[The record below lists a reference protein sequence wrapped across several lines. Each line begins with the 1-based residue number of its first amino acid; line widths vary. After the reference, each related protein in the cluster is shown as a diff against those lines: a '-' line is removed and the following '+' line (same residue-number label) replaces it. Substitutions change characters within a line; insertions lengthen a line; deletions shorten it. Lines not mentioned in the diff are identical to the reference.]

1 MAQAQ
6 ITQFGQAM
14 QAVLQYTQQTGNLGM
29 QTALYTAAM
38 AYQTALIEAQG
49 TTAQIQMD
57 QMAAAANVIADL
69 ENLGMRNVMGL
80 ASKAQEM
87 GQFIAQYREKM
98 LNMFISIQESR
109 SENTWS
115 RIKKISQGF
124 KF

>member
-14 QAVLQYTQQTGNLGM
+14 AAVLQYTQATGNLGM
-29 QTALYTAAM
+29 QTSLYTAAM